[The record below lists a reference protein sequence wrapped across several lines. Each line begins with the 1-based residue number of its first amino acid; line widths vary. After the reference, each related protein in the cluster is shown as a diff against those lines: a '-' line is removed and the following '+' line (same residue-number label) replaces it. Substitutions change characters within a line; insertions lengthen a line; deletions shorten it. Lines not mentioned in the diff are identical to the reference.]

1 MKIRIVIGLLLL
13 GALLLL
19 AGCNEQTGTSQG
31 TTSPT
36 ATTAATAVSGTQEV
50 HVVIKDG
57 SISSTMKNFRAGI
70 PYTFVVA
77 NQGKTSHNFI
87 IWHRIS
93 GAAST
98 QQPHDGI
105 LYIVPATQ
113 LTAGKTLTFSYQF
126 PLSSIQSS
134 LQFTTHLSGTEPEG
148 PHIPVNVTKG

>member
-1 MKIRIVIGLLLL
+1 MKNRIVIGLLLL

-36 ATTAATAVSGTQEV
+36 ATTAATTVPNAREV
-50 HVVIKDG
+50 HVVIKDKD
-57 SISSTMKNFRAGI
+57 ITSTMKNFRAGI

-126 PLSSIQSS
+126 PLSSIQSD